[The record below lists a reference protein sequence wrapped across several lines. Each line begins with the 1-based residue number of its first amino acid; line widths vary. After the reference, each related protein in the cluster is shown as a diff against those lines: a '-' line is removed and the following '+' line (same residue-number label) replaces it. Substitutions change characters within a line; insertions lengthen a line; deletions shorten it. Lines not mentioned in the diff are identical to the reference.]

1 MTDPA
6 LNAGQRATARAMK
19 EAQLEASIAAK
30 CKSLGL
36 MRYHTHRSDRSPSG
50 YPDDHIVGPAGDVY
64 VENKRVGK
72 KPTEAQQEWLDALSR
87 LGYEVHV
94 WTPEHLFDGTI
105 DRVLLRLSGRR
116 KAT

>member
-1 MTDPA
+1 MTRP
-6 LNAGQRATARAMK
+6 LNPGQRATAKAM
-19 EAQLEASIAAK
+19 LEAGLEAAIASK
-30 CKSLGL
+30 CKSLDL
-36 MRYHTHRSDRSPSG
+36 LYYHTYRSDRSPSG

-72 KPTEAQQEWLDALSR
+72 KPTASQQEWLDALSA

-105 DRVLLRLSGRR
+105 DAVLLRLSGRR
-116 KAT
+116 KAL